1 MHIFFELNE
10 KANELNEK
18 ANESIAK
25 EKQIM
30 YNKIVQIKYDDI
42 IRKNCNKITKAEF
55 TMDKELL

>member
-1 MHIFFELNE
+1 MKKPTNH
-10 KANELNEK
+10 KLNEK